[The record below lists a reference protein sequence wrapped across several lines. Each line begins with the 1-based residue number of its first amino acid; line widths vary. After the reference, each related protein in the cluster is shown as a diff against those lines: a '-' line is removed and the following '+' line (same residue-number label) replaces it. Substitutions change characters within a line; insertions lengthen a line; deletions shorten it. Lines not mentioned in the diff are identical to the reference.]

1 MNQTTETESEKTL
14 HVVEFS
20 HTLLNNYDYNVLKI
34 LKKKPRWIILTRKN
48 AQKTEGLTGVN

>member
-34 LKKKPRWIILTRKN
+34 LKKN
-48 AQKTEGLTGVN
+48 QDG

>member
-20 HTLLNNYDYNVLKI
+20 HNLLNNYDYNLLKI
-34 LKKKPRWIILTRKN
+34 FLKNKMENIYKEKC
-48 AQKTEGLTGVN
+48 

>member
-20 HTLLNNYDYNVLKI
+20 HNLLNNYDYNVLKI
-34 LKKKPRWIILTRKN
+34 FFKRWKIFTRKN

>member
-20 HTLLNNYDYNVLKI
+20 HNLLNNYDYNVLKI
-34 LKKKPRWIILTRKN
+34 FLKKQDGKYLQGKML
-48 AQKTEGLTGVN
+48 KKLKD